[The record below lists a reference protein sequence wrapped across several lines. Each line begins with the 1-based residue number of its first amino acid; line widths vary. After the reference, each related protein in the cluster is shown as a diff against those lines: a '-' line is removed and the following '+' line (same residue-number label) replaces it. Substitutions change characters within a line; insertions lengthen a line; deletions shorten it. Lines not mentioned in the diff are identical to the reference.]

1 MIKLQD
7 VSKTFHVMGNEV
19 HAVRQVSLDIEDK
32 EIFGIIGFSGAGKS
46 TLVRCINLLERPTA
60 GKVYVNGQNL
70 MELSAKELREV
81 RKKIGMIFQHF
92 NLMRSRTVYQNIAFP
107 LKHSKLSKQQLD
119 EKIMSLLELVDLKDK
134 KNAYPSQLSG
144 GQKQRVAIAR
154 ALANDPDVLL
164 CDEATSALDPQTTQS
179 ILKLLKRVNEQLGIT
194 IVLITHEMNVIKEIC
209 DRVAVMEDGEV
220 KETGDILEIFAH
232 PKAKITKNFIET
244 ASNVNKIY
252 DLIKADSEI
261 TRLKPGE
268 KLLMLTYSSVN
279 TKEALI
285 STISRRFQ
293 VDADIVFGNVEVL
306 KKAPLGKLVVI
317 VNGEPENIKQ
327 AIAYI
332 ATCGID
338 VEVMKEC

>member
-1 MIKLQD
+1 M
-7 VSKTFHVMGNEV
+7 
-19 HAVRQVSLDIEDK
+19 
-32 EIFGIIGFSGAGKS
+32 
-46 TLVRCINLLERPTA
+46 
-60 GKVYVNGQNL
+60 
-70 MELSAKELREV
+70 
-81 RKKIGMIFQHF
+81 
-92 NLMRSRTVYQNIAFP
+92 
-107 LKHSKLSKQQLD
+107 
-119 EKIMSLLELVDLKDK
+119 
-134 KNAYPSQLSG
+134 
-144 GQKQRVAIAR
+144 
-154 ALANDPDVLL
+154 
-164 CDEATSALDPQTTQS
+164 
-179 ILKLLKRVNEQLGIT
+179 
-194 IVLITHEMNVIKEIC
+194 ITHEMNVIKEIC